1 MPHTN
6 NALKILTGHKSKID
20 TTLAKPF
27 EDIRVIEKPI
37 VINGINKKI
46 ITPLIR
52 CIIDTIAGIGN
63 RMVNRFMFLGCLFIA
78 LNQAAS

>member
-6 NALKILTGHKSKID
+6 NALKIFTGHKSKID
-20 TTLAKPF
+20 MTLAKPF
-27 EDIRVIEKPI
+27 EDIRLIEKPI
-37 VINGINKKI
+37 VINGISKKI

-63 RMVNRFMFLGCLFIA
+63 RMVNRFKFLGFLLIV
-78 LNQAAS
+78 

>member
-1 MPHTN
+1 MLHTN

-20 TTLAKPF
+20 MTLAKAF
-27 EDIRVIEKPI
+27 EDIKVIENPI
-37 VINGINKKI
+37 VINGISKKM

-63 RMVNRFMFLGCLFIA
+63 RMVNRFKFLGCLFIV
-78 LNQAAS
+78 